1 MFRMP
6 MPDRRATDQ
15 YRIPPPKNVKD
26 VPRYIKELISAF
38 FKRFGYIIKLVWEA
52 SPAIVFVM
60 SFMALFDGVMPV
72 LGTYISGQLINKLA
86 SAYTGEI
93 SNFKIIMWL
102 LIAQFGY
109 LLFTNVVRRVDGIVV
124 RISGELVSNHIRVKI
139 MEKAKEIDLKS
150 FDSPEF
156 YAKMENASREAGNR
170 PIQVLNSSF
179 SIISTVIS
187 IFSYIFLITV
197 IGILPALLVIAVTIP
212 STIINF
218 VYRKKNHD
226 YIFRRSKDR
235 RQMSYYSD
243 VVVNK
248 DLVKEVRMLGLAD
261 DFTNRYKTVFKKY
274 FGGLKKLM
282 LAEMWW
288 GIGASLLTTV
298 VNCILFVSIARGVF
312 NTEYPVGDYSMYT
325 GALSAISSGIATL
338 ISTSAT
344 IYEGTIFINNLIAF
358 MEEKR
363 TIVPSIDPPRD
374 VVRGVEH
381 TIKFEN
387 VSFRYPGADHDT
399 IKHINLEIKPGD
411 TIVMVGL
418 NGAGKTTLI
427 KLLTRLYDPTEGRI
441 LLDGYDLREYDV
453 QKLYDIFGIVFQDYG
468 KYAVSVRDN
477 IAFGEIMKEIRQEK
491 IEEAAENSNASGFI
505 EKLPDKYDTPL
516 MRYFE
521 ENGTELSIGQWQKLA
536 IARAFYSESDIL
548 ILDEPTASLDPIAE
562 QEIFNQFDE
571 LRGGKTSIFVSHR
584 LSSATTADKII
595 VLKDGQLIEEGNHAE
610 LMRAN
615 GEYCRLFSTQAKRYI
630 TPIDDYEINPENHH
644 NRKPVGDNIF
654 KGDNNYEGTFPG

>member
-1 MFRMP
+1 MFQMP
-6 MPDRRATDQ
+6 PDRRAIDQ
-15 YRIPPPKNVKD
+15 YRIPPPKH
-26 VPRYIKELISAF
+26 IKEVPGYLKKVFSSF
-38 FKRFGYIIKLVWEA
+38 FKRLGYIIKLVWEA

-86 SAYTGEI
+86 SAYTGQI
-93 SNFKIIMWL
+93 TNFQIITWL

-109 LLFTNVVRRVDGIVV
+109 LLFTSVIRRVDGIVV
-124 RISGELVSNHIRVKI
+124 RISGELVSNHIKVKI

-156 YAKMENASREAGNR
+156 YAKMENANREAGNR

-187 IFSYIFLITV
+187 IFSYIALITV
-197 IGILPALLVIAVTIP
+197 IGILPALLVIAVAIP

-226 YIFRRSKDR
+226 YVFRRSKDR
-235 RQMSYYSD
+235 RQMSYYSE
-243 VVVNK
+243 VLVNK

-261 DFTNRYKTVFKKY
+261 DFTNRYKAVFKKY

-288 GIGASLLTTV
+288 GIGATLLTTV

-312 NTEYPVGDYSMYT
+312 NTDYPVGDYSMYT
-325 GALSAISSGIATL
+325 GALNAISNGIATL
-338 ISTSAT
+338 IGTSAT

-363 TIVPSIDPPRD
+363 TIVPTVDPPRD
-374 VVRGVEH
+374 VQRGIGH

-387 VSFRYPGADHDT
+387 VSFRYPGTDHDT
-399 IKHINLEIKPGD
+399 IKNINLEIKPGD

-453 QKLYDIFGIVFQDYG
+453 QKLYDMFGIVFQDYG

-491 IEEAAENSNASGFI
+491 IEEAAKNSNASGFI

-548 ILDEPTASLDPIAE
+548 ILDEPTASLDAIAE

-571 LRGGKTSIFVSHR
+571 LRGGKTSLFVSHR

-610 LMRAN
+610 LMRAK
-615 GEYCRLFSTQAKRYI
+615 GEYYTLFSTQAKRYI
-630 TPIDDYEINPENHH
+630 TPVDEYEEHPENHH

-654 KGDNNYEGTFPG
+654 KGDNNYEGTFSG

>member
-1 MFRMP
+1 MMMP
-6 MPDRRATDQ
+6 PPPNKQAIDQ
-15 YRIPPPKNVKD
+15 YRIPPPKN
-26 VPRYIKELISAF
+26 IKEIPAYLGKLLSSF
-38 FKRFGYIIKLVWEA
+38 FKRFGYIVKLVWEA

-72 LGTYISGQLINKLA
+72 IGTYISGQLINKLA
-86 SAYTGEI
+86 SAYEGKIT
-93 SNFKIIMWL
+93 NFYIITWL

-109 LLFTNVVRRVDGIVV
+109 ILFTSIVRRVDGIVV
-124 RISGELVSNHIRVKI
+124 RISGELVSNHIKIKI

-150 FDSPEF
+150 FDSPDF
-156 YAKMENASREAGNR
+156 FAKMENANREAGNR
-170 PIQVLNSSF
+170 PIQVLNSTF
-179 SIISTVIS
+179 SIVSTVIS
-187 IFSYIFLITV
+187 VISYFFMIAV
-197 IGILPALLVIAVTIP
+197 IGILPALLVIAVAIP

-226 YIFRRSKDR
+226 YVFRRSKDR
-235 RQMSYYSD
+235 RQMSYYSE
-243 VVVNK
+243 VLVNK

-261 DFTNRYKTVFKKY
+261 DFTNRYKSVFKRY

-288 GIGASLLTTV
+288 GIGATLLTTI
-298 VNCILFVSIARGVF
+298 VNCVLFVSIARGVF
-312 NTEYPVGDYSMYT
+312 NSEYPVGDYSMFT
-325 GALSAISSGIATL
+325 GALNAISSGIATL

-363 TIVPSIDPPRD
+363 TIVPSVDPPLE
-374 VVRGVEH
+374 VKRGVGH
-381 TIKFEN
+381 TIKFDH
-387 VSFRYPGADHDT
+387 VSFRYPGKEYDT
-399 IKHINLEIKPGD
+399 IKDINLEIAPGD
-411 TIVMVGL
+411 TVVMVGL

-427 KLLTRLYDPTEGRI
+427 KLLTRLYDPTEGKI
-441 LLDGYDLREYDV
+441 LLDGHDIKEYDV
-453 QKLYDIFGIVFQDYG
+453 NGLYDMFGIVFQDYG

-477 IAFGEIMKEIRQEK
+477 IAFGEIMKEIKQEK
-491 IEEAAENSNASGFI
+491 IETAAKNSNAADFI
-505 EKLPDKYDTPL
+505 EKLENKYDTPL

-521 ENGTELSIGQWQKLA
+521 DNGIELSTGQWQKLA

-562 QEIFNQFDE
+562 QEIFNQFDT

-595 VLKDGQLIEEGNHAE
+595 VLKDGKLIEEGNHAE
-610 LMRAN
+610 LMKKQ
-615 GEYCRLFSTQAKRYI
+615 GEYYTLFSTQAKRYI
-630 TPIDDYEINPENHH
+630 TPVDDDE
-644 NRKPVGDNIF
+644 KPPFDGAFKGKKPPFGEFSKGDKNIF
-654 KGDNNYEGTFPG
+654 KGE

>member
-1 MFRMP
+1 MMRQP
-6 MPDRRATDQ
+6 PDHKVIDQ
-15 YRIPPPKNVKD
+15 YRVPKPKNIKD
-26 VPRYIKELISAF
+26 VPRYLKEIISAF
-38 FKRFGYIIKLVWEA
+38 FKRLGYIVKLVWEA

-60 SFMALFDGVMPV
+60 SFMALFDGVMPA
-72 LGTYISGQLINKLA
+72 LGTYISGQLINRLA
-86 SAYTGEI
+86 AAYTGQVT
-93 SNFKIIMWL
+93 NFSLITWL
-102 LIAQFGY
+102 LVAQFGY
-109 LLFTNVVRRVDGIVV
+109 ILFTNVIRRVDGIVV
-124 RISGELVSNHIRVKI
+124 RISGELVSNHIKIKI

-156 YAKMENASREAGNR
+156 FAKMENANREAGNR

-187 IFSYIFLITV
+187 LISYLFMITV
-197 IGILPALLVIAVTIP
+197 IGVLPALLVIAVAIP

-218 VYRKKNHD
+218 VYRRKNHD
-226 YIFRRSKDR
+226 YVFRRSKDR
-235 RQMSYYSD
+235 RQMSYYSE
-243 VVVNK
+243 VLVNK

-261 DFTNRYKTVFKKY
+261 DFTNRYKAVFKKY

-288 GIGASLLTTV
+288 GIGATLLTTV

-312 NTEYPVGDYSMYT
+312 NAEYPVGDYSIFT
-325 GALSAISSGIATL
+325 GALNAISGGIATL
-338 ISTSAT
+338 ITTSAT

-358 MEEKR
+358 MEEKK
-363 TIVPSIDPPRD
+363 TIVSTLENPRE
-374 VVRGVEH
+374 VKRGIGH
-381 TIKFEN
+381 TIKFEH
-387 VSFRYPGADHDT
+387 VSFRYPGKEYDT
-399 IKHINLEIKPGD
+399 IKDINLEIKPGD
-411 TIVMVGL
+411 TVVMVGL

-441 LLDGYDLREYDV
+441 LFDGYDLREYDV
-453 QKLYDIFGIVFQDYG
+453 QKLYDVFGIVFQDYG

-477 IAFGEIMKEIRQEK
+477 IAFGEITKEIKQEK
-491 IEEAAENSNASGFI
+491 IEEAAKNSNAADFI
-505 EKLPDKYDTPL
+505 GKLEDKYDTPL

-521 ENGTELSIGQWQKLA
+521 ENGIELSTGQWQKLA

-595 VLKDGQLIEEGNHAE
+595 VLKDGMLIEEGTHTQ
-610 LMRAN
+610 LMRAQ
-615 GEYCRLFSTQAKRYI
+615 GEYYTLFTTQAKRYI
-630 TPIDDYEINPENHH
+630 TPVDDYEENPENHH
-644 NRKPVGDNIF
+644 NRKPAGDNIF
-654 KGDNNYEGTFPG
+654 IQGE

>member
-1 MFRMP
+1 MFQMP
-6 MPDRRATDQ
+6 PDRRAIDQ
-15 YRIPPPKNVKD
+15 YRIPPPKH
-26 VPRYIKELISAF
+26 IKEVPGYLKKVFSSF
-38 FKRFGYIIKLVWEA
+38 FKRLGYIIKLVWEA

-86 SAYTGEI
+86 SAYTGQI
-93 SNFKIIMWL
+93 TNFHIITWL

-109 LLFTNVVRRVDGIVV
+109 LLFTSVIRRVDGIVV
-124 RISGELVSNHIRVKI
+124 RISGELVSNHIKVKI

-150 FDSPEF
+150 FDSPDF
-156 YAKMENASREAGNR
+156 YAKMENANREAGNR

-187 IFSYIFLITV
+187 IFSYIALITV
-197 IGILPALLVIAVTIP
+197 IGILPALLVIAVAIP

-226 YIFRRSKDR
+226 YVFRRSKDR
-235 RQMSYYSD
+235 RQMSYYSE
-243 VVVNK
+243 VLVNK

-261 DFTNRYKTVFKKY
+261 DFTNRYKAVFKKY
-274 FGGLKKLM
+274 FGGLKRLM

-288 GIGASLLTTV
+288 GIGATLLTTV

-312 NTEYPVGDYSMYT
+312 NTDYPVGDYSMYT
-325 GALSAISSGIATL
+325 GALNAISNGIATL
-338 ISTSAT
+338 IGTSAT

-363 TIVPSIDPPRD
+363 TIVPTVDPPRD
-374 VVRGVEH
+374 VQRGVGH

-387 VSFRYPGADHDT
+387 VSFRYPGTDHDT
-399 IKHINLEIKPGD
+399 IKNINLEIKPGD

-453 QKLYDIFGIVFQDYG
+453 QKLYDMFGIVFQDYG

-491 IEEAAENSNASGFI
+491 IEEAAKNSNASGFI

-516 MRYFE
+516 MRYFG

-536 IARAFYSESDIL
+536 TARAFYSESDIL
-548 ILDEPTASLDPIAE
+548 ILDEPTASLDAIAE

-571 LRGGKTSIFVSHR
+571 LRGGKTSLFVSHR

-610 LMRAN
+610 LMRAK
-615 GEYCRLFSTQAKRYI
+615 GEYYTLFSTQAKRYI
-630 TPIDDYEINPENHH
+630 TPVDEYEEHPENHH

-654 KGDNNYEGTFPG
+654 KGDNNYEGTFSG

>member
-1 MFRMP
+1 MFQMP
-6 MPDRRATDQ
+6 PDRRAIDQ
-15 YRIPPPKNVKD
+15 YRIPPPKH
-26 VPRYIKELISAF
+26 IKEVPGYLKKVFSSF
-38 FKRFGYIIKLVWEA
+38 FKRLGYIIKLVWEA

-86 SAYTGEI
+86 SAYTGQI
-93 SNFKIIMWL
+93 TNFQIITWL

-109 LLFTNVVRRVDGIVV
+109 LLFTSVIRRVDGIVV
-124 RISGELVSNHIRVKI
+124 RISGELVSNHIKVKI

-156 YAKMENASREAGNR
+156 YAKMENANREAGNR

-187 IFSYIFLITV
+187 IFSYIALITV
-197 IGILPALLVIAVTIP
+197 IGILPALLVIAVAIP

-226 YIFRRSKDR
+226 YVFRRSKDR
-235 RQMSYYSD
+235 RQMSYYSE
-243 VVVNK
+243 VLVNK

-261 DFTNRYKTVFKKY
+261 DFTNRYKAVFKKY
-274 FGGLKKLM
+274 FGGLKRLM

-288 GIGASLLTTV
+288 GIGATLLTTV

-312 NTEYPVGDYSMYT
+312 NTDYPVGDYSMYT
-325 GALSAISSGIATL
+325 GALNAISNGIATL
-338 ISTSAT
+338 IGTSAT

-363 TIVPSIDPPRD
+363 TIVPTVDPPRD
-374 VVRGVEH
+374 VQRGIGH

-387 VSFRYPGADHDT
+387 VSFRYPGTDHDT
-399 IKHINLEIKPGD
+399 IKNINLEIKPGD

-453 QKLYDIFGIVFQDYG
+453 QKLYDMFGIVFQDYG

-491 IEEAAENSNASGFI
+491 IEEAAKNSNASGFI

-548 ILDEPTASLDPIAE
+548 ILDEPTASLDAIAE

-571 LRGGKTSIFVSHR
+571 LRGGKTSLFVSHR

-610 LMRAN
+610 LMRAK
-615 GEYCRLFSTQAKRYI
+615 GEYYTLFSTQAKRYI
-630 TPIDDYEINPENHH
+630 TPVDEYEEHPENHH

-654 KGDNNYEGTFPG
+654 KGDNNYEGTFSG

>member
-1 MFRMP
+1 MMRP
-6 MPDRRATDQ
+6 PPDHKVIDQ
-15 YRIPPPKNVKD
+15 YRVPKPKNIKD
-26 VPRYIKELISAF
+26 VPRYLKEIISAF
-38 FKRFGYIIKLVWEA
+38 FKRLGYIVKLVWEA

-60 SFMALFDGVMPV
+60 SFMALFDGVMPA
-72 LGTYISGQLINKLA
+72 LGTYISGQLINRLA
-86 SAYTGEI
+86 AAYTGQVT
-93 SNFKIIMWL
+93 NFSLITWL
-102 LIAQFGY
+102 LLAQFGY
-109 LLFTNVVRRVDGIVV
+109 ILFTNVIRRVDGIVV
-124 RISGELVSNHIRVKI
+124 RISGELVSNHIKIKI

-156 YAKMENASREAGNR
+156 FAKMENANREAGNR

-187 IFSYIFLITV
+187 LISYLFMITV
-197 IGILPALLVIAVTIP
+197 IGVLPALLVIVVAIP

-218 VYRKKNHD
+218 VYRRKNHD
-226 YIFRRSKDR
+226 YVFRRSKDR
-235 RQMSYYSD
+235 RQMSYYSE
-243 VVVNK
+243 VLVNK

-261 DFTNRYKTVFKKY
+261 DFTNRYKAVFKKY

-288 GIGASLLTTV
+288 GIGATLLTTI

-312 NTEYPVGDYSMYT
+312 NAEYPVGDYTNFT
-325 GALSAISSGIATL
+325 GALNALSGGIATL
-338 ISTSAT
+338 ITTSAT
-344 IYEGTIFINNLIAF
+344 RYEGTIFINNLIAF
-358 MEEKR
+358 MEEKK
-363 TIVPSIDPPRD
+363 TIVSTLENPRE
-374 VVRGVEH
+374 VKRGIGH
-381 TIKFEN
+381 TIKFEH
-387 VSFRYPGADHDT
+387 VSFRYPGKEYDT
-399 IKHINLEIKPGD
+399 IKDINLEIKPGD
-411 TIVMVGL
+411 TVVMVGL

-453 QKLYDIFGIVFQDYG
+453 QKLYDVFGIVFQDYG

-477 IAFGEIMKEIRQEK
+477 IAFGEITKEIKQEK
-491 IEEAAENSNASGFI
+491 IEEAAKNSNAADFI
-505 EKLPDKYDTPL
+505 GKLEDKYDTPL

-521 ENGTELSIGQWQKLA
+521 ENGIELSTGQWQKLA

-595 VLKDGQLIEEGNHAE
+595 VLKDGMLIEEGNHAQ
-610 LMRAN
+610 LMRAQ
-615 GEYCRLFSTQAKRYI
+615 GEYYTLFTTQAKRYI
-630 TPIDDYEINPENHH
+630 TPVDDYEENPENHH
-644 NRKPVGDNIF
+644 NRKPAGDNIF
-654 KGDNNYEGTFPG
+654 IQGE

>member
-1 MFRMP
+1 MFQMP
-6 MPDRRATDQ
+6 PDRRAIDQ
-15 YRIPPPKNVKD
+15 YRIPPPKH
-26 VPRYIKELISAF
+26 IKEVPGYLAKVFSSF
-38 FKRFGYIIKLVWEA
+38 FKRLAYIIKLVWEA

-60 SFMALFDGVMPV
+60 SFMALFDGVMPA

-86 SAYTGEI
+86 YAYSANTKELTNL
-93 SNFKIIMWL
+93 SIIVWL
-102 LIAQFGY
+102 LVAQFGY
-109 LLFTNVVRRVDGIVV
+109 LLFTSIIRRIDGIVV
-124 RISGELVSNHIRVKI
+124 RISGELVSNHIKVKI

-156 YAKMENASREAGNR
+156 YAKMENANREAGNR

-187 IFSYIFLITV
+187 IVSYFFMITV
-197 IGILPALLVIAVTIP
+197 IGFLPALLVIAVAIP

-226 YIFRRSKDR
+226 YVFRRSKDR
-235 RQMSYYSD
+235 RQMSYYSE
-243 VVVNK
+243 VLVNK

-261 DFTNRYKTVFKKY
+261 DFTNRYKAVFKKY

-282 LAEMWW
+282 FAEMWW
-288 GIGASLLTTV
+288 GIGATLLTTV
-298 VNCILFVSIARGVF
+298 VNCILFVSIAKGVF
-312 NTEYPVGDYSMYT
+312 NQSYPVGNYSMYT
-325 GALSAISSGIATL
+325 GALSAISGGIATL
-338 ISTSAT
+338 IGTSAT

-358 MEEKR
+358 MEEKS

-374 VVRGVEH
+374 VERGISH
-381 TIKFEN
+381 TIKFDN
-387 VSFRYPGADHDT
+387 VSFRYPGSDHDT
-399 IKHINLEIKPGD
+399 IKNINLEIKPGE

-441 LLDGYDLREYDV
+441 LLDGHDLREYDV

-491 IEEAAENSNASGFI
+491 IEEAAKNSNASDFI

-548 ILDEPTASLDPIAE
+548 ILDEPTASLDAIAE
-562 QEIFNQFDE
+562 QEIFNQFDT

-595 VLKDGQLIEEGNHAE
+595 VLKDGRLIEEGDHAQ
-610 LMRAN
+610 LMREK
-615 GEYCRLFSTQAKRYI
+615 GEYYTLFSTQAKRYI
-630 TPIDDYEINPENHH
+630 TPIDEEPPE
-644 NRKPVGDNIF
+644 KPPMRFSDNKFF
-654 KGDNNYEGTFPG
+654 KEKQDESTFPG

>member
-1 MFRMP
+1 MMRQP
-6 MPDRRATDQ
+6 PDHKVIDQ
-15 YRIPPPKNVKD
+15 YRVPKPKNIKD
-26 VPRYIKELISAF
+26 VPRYLKEIISAF
-38 FKRFGYIIKLVWEA
+38 FKRLGYIVKLVWEA

-60 SFMALFDGVMPV
+60 SFMALFDGVMPA
-72 LGTYISGQLINKLA
+72 LGTYISGQLINRLA
-86 SAYTGEI
+86 AAYTGQVT
-93 SNFKIIMWL
+93 NFSLITWL
-102 LIAQFGY
+102 LVAQFGY
-109 LLFTNVVRRVDGIVV
+109 ILFTNVIRRVDGIVV
-124 RISGELVSNHIRVKI
+124 RISGELVSNHIKIKI

-156 YAKMENASREAGNR
+156 FAKMENANREAGNR

-187 IFSYIFLITV
+187 LISYLFMITV
-197 IGILPALLVIAVTIP
+197 IGVLPALLVIAVAIP

-218 VYRKKNHD
+218 VYRRKNHD
-226 YIFRRSKDR
+226 YVFRRSKDR
-235 RQMSYYSD
+235 RQMSYYSE
-243 VVVNK
+243 VLVNK

-261 DFTNRYKTVFKKY
+261 DFTNRYKAVFKKY

-288 GIGASLLTTV
+288 GIGATLLTTV

-312 NTEYPVGDYSMYT
+312 NAEYPVGDYSIFT
-325 GALSAISSGIATL
+325 GALNAISGGIATL
-338 ISTSAT
+338 ITTSAT

-358 MEEKR
+358 MEEKK
-363 TIVPSIDPPRD
+363 TIVSTLENPRE
-374 VVRGVEH
+374 VKRGIGH
-381 TIKFEN
+381 TIKFEH
-387 VSFRYPGADHDT
+387 VSFRYPGKEYDT
-399 IKHINLEIKPGD
+399 IKDINLEIKPGD
-411 TIVMVGL
+411 TVVMVGL

-441 LLDGYDLREYDV
+441 LFDGYDLREYDV
-453 QKLYDIFGIVFQDYG
+453 QKLYDVFGIVFQDYG

-477 IAFGEIMKEIRQEK
+477 IAFGEITKEIKQEK
-491 IEEAAENSNASGFI
+491 IEEAAKNSNAADFI
-505 EKLPDKYDTPL
+505 GKLEDKYDTPL

-521 ENGTELSIGQWQKLA
+521 ENGIELSTGQWQKLA

-595 VLKDGQLIEEGNHAE
+595 VLKDGMLIEEGTHAQ
-610 LMRAN
+610 LMRAQ
-615 GEYCRLFSTQAKRYI
+615 GEYYTLFTTQAKRYI
-630 TPIDDYEINPENHH
+630 TPVDDYEENPENHH
-644 NRKPVGDNIF
+644 NRKPAGDNIF
-654 KGDNNYEGTFPG
+654 IQGE

>member
-1 MFRMP
+1 MFHMP
-6 MPDRRATDQ
+6 PDRRAIDQ
-15 YRIPPPKNVKD
+15 YRIPPPKH
-26 VPRYIKELISAF
+26 IKEVPGYLKKVFSSF
-38 FKRFGYIIKLVWEA
+38 FKRLWYIIKLVWEA

-72 LGTYISGQLINKLA
+72 LGTYISGQLINRLA
-86 SAYTGEI
+86 SAYAGQIT
-93 SNFKIIMWL
+93 NFGMITWL

-109 LLFTNVVRRVDGIVV
+109 LLFTSIIRRVDGIVV
-124 RISGELVSNHIRVKI
+124 RISGELVSNHIKVKI

-150 FDSPEF
+150 FDSPDF
-156 YAKMENASREAGNR
+156 YAKMENANREAGNR

-187 IFSYIFLITV
+187 IFSYIALIAV
-197 IGILPALLVIAVTIP
+197 IGVLPALLVIAVAIP

-226 YIFRRSKDR
+226 YVFRRSKDR
-235 RQMSYYSD
+235 RQMSYYSE
-243 VVVNK
+243 VLVNK

-261 DFTNRYKTVFKKY
+261 DFTNRYKAVFKKY
-274 FGGLKKLM
+274 FGGLKRLM

-288 GIGASLLTTV
+288 GIGATLLTTV

-312 NTEYPVGDYSMYT
+312 NTDYPVGDYSMYT
-325 GALSAISSGIATL
+325 GALNAISSGIATL
-338 ISTSAT
+338 IGTSAT

-363 TIVPSIDPPRD
+363 TIVPTMDPPRD
-374 VVRGVEH
+374 VVRGTKH

-387 VSFRYPGADHDT
+387 VSFRYPGSDHDT
-399 IKHINLEIKPGD
+399 IKDINLQIDPGD

-491 IEEAAENSNASGFI
+491 IEEAAKNSNAADFI
-505 EKLPDKYDTPL
+505 EKLQDKYDTPL

-548 ILDEPTASLDPIAE
+548 ILDEPTASLDAIAE
-562 QEIFNQFDE
+562 QEIFNQFDT

-610 LMRAN
+610 LMREK
-615 GEYCRLFSTQAKRYI
+615 GEYYTLFSTQAKRYI
-630 TPIDDYEINPENHH
+630 TPPDDYEKHPENHH

-654 KGDNNYEGTFPG
+654 KGDNNYEGTFPR